1 MKFRWDKKYL
11 YWGVTGFAVICA
23 SLLFYFGLFHMDVLW
38 GKIHNLFTVLMPVVW
53 GVIIAYL
60 LTPIVNILEKKVFFS
75 LLEHFHV
82 ELTKK
87 KRVLIR
93 YLGIFISLILACLAI
108 YSLFAM
114 IVPSIVESIISIVND
129 SPRYIQNIMNW
140 LSSILRDNEELQTTV
155 FNFIDNYSFKVE
167 NWMNQQL
174 LPQLRQILQ
183 QMTTGIFGAVLFVKN
198 ILIGAIISI
207 YLMASKETYL
217 SEGKMFIYAIFDTE
231 RANSIIKA
239 CRYTNRVFMGFIS
252 GKIIDSAIIGVLC
265 YIITSILG
273 TPYAVLVSVIVGV
286 TNVIPFF
293 GPYLGAIPSAFII
306 LLVNPMQCLY
316 FLIAILLL
324 QQFDGNI
331 LGPKILG
338 ESTGLSSFMVI
349 VAILLFGGFM
359 GIPGMIIG
367 VPVWAV
373 ICTGIRQLRE
383 HFLKE
388 KHLPVEDELYMDIES
403 IDPES
408 HTIIKLKK
416 EYEEKYQCN
425 IPVIMAGG
433 VFEYKDVK
441 HAFELGADGV
451 QVASRFVA
459 TYECDASEAYKQA
472 YLHAK
477 EEDVQIIKSP
487 VGLPGRAVRNAFVEK
502 TEKEKCKIQK
512 CYQCLAKCNPAEV
525 PYCITKA
532 LVDAVKGDVEHGLI
546 FCGSNVGK
554 IQEMMHVEDVI
565 KELTGEIER

>member
-38 GKIHNLFTVLMPVVW
+38 GKVHNLFTVLMPVVW

-416 EYEEKYQCN
+416 E
-425 IPVIMAGG
+425 
-433 VFEYKDVK
+433 D
-441 HAFELGADGV
+441 L
-451 QVASRFVA
+451 
-459 TYECDASEAYKQA
+459 
-472 YLHAK
+472 K
-477 EEDVQIIKSP
+477 EQQKESK
-487 VGLPGRAVRNAFVEK
+487 EH
-502 TEKEKCKIQK
+502 TKEKNI
-512 CYQCLAKCNPAEV
+512 E
-525 PYCITKA
+525 
-532 LVDAVKGDVEHGLI
+532 KGHE
-546 FCGSNVGK
+546 
-554 IQEMMHVEDVI
+554 Q
-565 KELTGEIER
+565 